1 MRRPQLFLIALPVLV
16 LTLVGKA
23 AVYDEFVFM
32 CDKGASPDAIG
43 RLANL
48 IETNAPLSP
57 TEYMDSYA
65 CLALYYNSTENKP
78 LAQKFH
84 RLYFQI
90 NNRDHDQH
98 FVSENYQVDCA
109 TCQGTGVRKDDCPSC
124 SGGRMTTRTTGQ
136 SRVCPGCRGAGFFS
150 RSCMTCAG
158 NRMVFSK
165 TKAQASF
172 KEFLSATLMLRA
184 DNDAPA
190 FSARLDKSSREDFI
204 KLYLLAK
211 LKPVNLTGKVL
222 QVIDNSTLLVKVYY
236 SDLVVCVRKVGHG
249 LHDDEGFREAVFPVE
264 PYSYTA
270 VLGNNRTVGGYTT
283 EIFEAAVFALGKD
296 ALLDLF
302 QARDAENIPSP
313 VAATPE
319 GEVPETASAEGE
331 APSTDRARI
340 DNMLSLK
347 TMTPNSLAVGA
358 SESGYK
364 HGSEVVTRI
373 GRAGL
378 EVFEKFKGKDL
389 VIPIHPISSG
399 EPAVL
404 DFSKFT
410 KGTKGVL
417 HFSLT
422 GRDAQSSGKASITR
436 STTPVWSKIPGKE
449 WHEVEVEFDHEP
461 VLIRVQTVKWANDWV
476 YVTYRFVPR

>member
-1 MRRPQLFLIALPVLV
+1 MKRTPLSLIALPVFV
-16 LTLVGKA
+16 LTLAGKA

-32 CDKGASPDAIG
+32 CDRGASPDAIG

-48 IETNAPLSP
+48 IEKNESLSP
-57 TEYMDSYA
+57 AEHMDAYA
-65 CLALYYNSTENKP
+65 CLALYYNSAENKP
-78 LAQKFH
+78 LAQKYH

-98 FVSENYQVDCA
+98 FGAQNYQVDCT
-109 TCQGTGVRKDDCPSC
+109 TCQGTGVRKEDCPSC
-124 SGGRMTTRTTGQ
+124 SGGRITTRTTGQ
-136 SRVCPGCRGAGFFS
+136 VRTCPGCRGAGFFP
-150 RSCMTCAG
+150 RTCMTCAG
-158 NRMVFSK
+158 NRRVFSK

-172 KEFLSATLMLRA
+172 KDFLSATLMLRA

-190 FSARLDKSSREDFI
+190 FTARLDKSSREDFI

-211 LKPVNLTGKVL
+211 LKPENLTGKVL
-222 QVIDNSTLLVKVYY
+222 QVIDDSTLLVKVYY
-236 SDLVVCVRKVGHG
+236 SDLIVCVRKVGHG
-249 LHDDEGFREAVFPVE
+249 LHDDEGFREAVFPIE

-270 VLGNNRTVGGYTT
+270 VLGNNRTVAGYTT
-283 EIFEAAVFALGKD
+283 EVFEAAVFALGKD

-302 QARDAENIPSP
+302 QARDAENTPPP
-313 VAATPE
+313 VSATPDADA
-319 GEVPETASAEGE
+319 PEAASEDSE

-340 DNMLSLK
+340 DNLLSLK
-347 TMTPNSLAVGA
+347 TMTPTSLTAGA
-358 SESGYK
+358 RESGYK
-364 HGSEVVTRI
+364 HGPEVVTRI

-404 DFSKFT
+404 DFSKLT
-410 KGTKGVL
+410 KSTNGVL
-417 HFSLT
+417 HISLT

-436 STTPVWSKIPGKE
+436 STTPVWAKIPGKD
-449 WHEVEVEFDHEP
+449 WHDVEVEFDHEP

-476 YVTYRFVPR
+476 YVTYRFAPR